1 MKNKKNEA
9 ARHVDVVI
17 DAMNTLRFL
26 CHRDSYDVEKMYVHV
41 DLNCVLIH
49 DNAYFFQVC
58 KELDRMPWIEE
69 EEEDTE
75 SSIKYSAEA
84 LYRGVRIRTYL
95 HSERAKE
102 ELEAKIHEYE
112 AEEWERMQNGDDD
125 DDEE

>member
-1 MKNKKNEA
+1 MENKKNEA

-26 CHRDSYDVEKMYVHV
+26 CHMDSHDVEKMYVHG
-41 DLNCVLIH
+41 NFNSVLIH
-49 DNAYFFQVC
+49 DNAYFFHVC

-69 EEEDTE
+69 EEDTE
-75 SSIKYSAEA
+75 SSIKYSAET

-95 HSERAKE
+95 HSERAKD

-125 DDEE
+125 DEE